1 MASVHNYM
9 DLSGR
14 VAVVLGG
21 TSGLGRTLALGLA
34 KAGADVVVTGR
45 RENLIDEVASE
56 IEALGRRTLRR
67 TCDVM
72 DSAQITAFRDEVVKQ
87 LGSVDILLNAAGK
100 TIRKP
105 TAAMT
110 IDEWHSVMD
119 TNLTSMVVA
128 CQAFHEPLAKSG
140 RGRIINIASLS
151 SFVSL
156 NEVTAY
162 AASKA
167 GVLSLTKSLAIEWAK
182 HGINVNAIAP
192 GVFLTDLNSA
202 LLNGTDRGREFLL
215 RTPMKRFG
223 KAEELVG
230 AAVLLASDA
239 ASFIT
244 GQAIAVDGGFLCSGV
259 NS

>member
-1 MASVHNYM
+1 M

-45 RENLIDEVASE
+45 RENLIDEVATE
-56 IEALGRRTLRR
+56 IEALGRRTLRQ

-72 DSAQITAFRDEVVKQ
+72 DREQILTFRDQVVKQ
-87 LGSVDILLNAAGK
+87 LGGVDILLNAAGK

-105 TAAMT
+105 TLSMT

-119 TNLTSMVVA
+119 TNLTSMVMA
-128 CQAFHEPLAKSG
+128 CQVFHEPLAKGG
-140 RGRIINIASLS
+140 RGRVINIASLS

-156 NEVTAY
+156 NEVAAY

-167 GVLSLTKSLAIEWAK
+167 GVLSLTKSLAIEWAR

>member
-1 MASVHNYM
+1 M

-14 VAVVLGG
+14 VAVVIGG

-45 RENLIDEVASE
+45 RENLIDEVATE
-56 IEALGRRTLRR
+56 IEALGRRSLRK

-72 DSAQITAFRDEVVKQ
+72 DREQIVAFRDEVVSQ

-100 TIRKP
+100 TMRKP
-105 TAAMT
+105 TINMT
-110 IDEWHSVMD
+110 VDEWHSVMD

-128 CQAFHEPLAKSG
+128 CQVFHEALQKSG
-140 RGRIINIASLS
+140 KGRVINIASLS

-156 NEVTAY
+156 NEVAAY

-167 GVLSLTKSLAIEWAK
+167 GVLSLTKSLAIEWARQ
-182 HGINVNAIAP
+182 GINVNAIAP